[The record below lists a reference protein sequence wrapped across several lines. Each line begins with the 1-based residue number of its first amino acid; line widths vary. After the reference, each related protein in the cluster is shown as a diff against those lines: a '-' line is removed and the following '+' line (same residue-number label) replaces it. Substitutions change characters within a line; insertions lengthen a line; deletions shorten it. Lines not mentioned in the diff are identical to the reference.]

1 MRLAGKNQTRGYF
14 TICRIEFFA
23 ISAVPDVTLAKQLL
37 QIPPWQE

>member
-1 MRLAGKNQTRGYF
+1 MRLASKHKPEA
-14 TICRIEFFA
+14 ISSVRIEFFA

>member
-1 MRLAGKNQTRGYF
+1 MRLSKNQTRGYF
-14 TICRIEFFA
+14 TIKDRVFA

>member
-1 MRLAGKNQTRGYF
+1 MRLAGKNQPEA
-14 TICRIEFFA
+14 ISPSVRIEFFA